1 MAIKRAIS
9 RKYIGENTYTK
20 IREDE
25 VEFEN
30 GKIEKWHV
38 IERHPGSMIFAM
50 TEKNEVLL
58 VENHAYPWKKDF
70 IELPAG
76 FIDKNETPEQAAK
89 RELLEETGYEADSL
103 EKIGKL
109 YVSP

>member
-30 GKIEKWHV
+30 GKIEK
-38 IERHPGSMIFAM
+38 
-50 TEKNEVLL
+50 
-58 VENHAYPWKKDF
+58 
-70 IELPAG
+70 
-76 FIDKNETPEQAAK
+76 
-89 RELLEETGYEADSL
+89 
-103 EKIGKL
+103 
-109 YVSP
+109 